1 MIALFS
7 QCGGFPRRRTGLA
20 RTPGGAD
27 RLVSRLTR
35 FLLAVCLIAAA
46 GAAGARESVIVSAG
60 QPPSDIVGEI
70 VESYTWT
77 EDTLLDIARAD
88 GLGLLEVMAANPG
101 VDRWLPGKAT
111 FIVLPSAHI
120 LPDAPRKGIVI
131 NLAELRVYFF
141 AGDGEIHT
149 FPIGVGRGGFSTPT
163 GKTRVVRRRAHPDWY
178 PTKNARREDPELPAR
193 VLAGPDNPL
202 GEYALYL
209 GWPTY
214 LIHGTSKPWGVG
226 RRVSRGCIRLYP
238 EDIEWLFQ
246 KVKVGTPVTVVDQAV
261 KYGRKNGDLYVEVHP
276 NHAQLDQIEET
287 GEMEFEE
294 TPDQTDR
301 VLTVASPEEIPR
313 IDWVAVDRAFS
324 ERRGLPVRIT
334 RAAPPTDPAPNEP
347 PMPDAPDL
355 GTGTMPPLEGSMPP
369 SGPVMPGAEPPR
381 SSGPR
386 DSRLETPSIHG

>member
-1 MIALFS
+1 MILAFS
-7 QCGGFPRRRTGLA
+7 RC
-20 RTPGGAD
+20 
-27 RLVSRLTR
+27 VR
-35 FLLAVCLIAAA
+35 FVLGVCLIAAVG
-46 GAAGARESVIVSAG
+46 GAAAQETLTAD
-60 QPPSDIVGEI
+60 QPPSDIVGEV
-70 VESYTWT
+70 VESYTWS

-101 VDRWLPGKAT
+101 VDPWLPGKAT

-141 AGDGEIHT
+141 DGEGQVHT
-149 FPIGVGRGGFSTPT
+149 FPIGVGREGFTTPT
-163 GKTRVVRRRAHPDWY
+163 GTTSIVRKRAHPEWY
-178 PTKNARREDPELPAR
+178 PTSNARSENPELPAR
-193 VLAGPDNPL
+193 VPAGPDNPL
-202 GEYALYL
+202 GDYAMYL

-238 EDIEWLFQ
+238 EDIEWLFEN
-246 KVKVGTPVTVVDQAV
+246 VKVGTPVTVVNQTF

-276 NHAQLDQIEET
+276 SHAQLDQIEET
-287 GEMEFEE
+287 GAMTFEE

-301 VLTVASPEEIPR
+301 VLTVAKPEEISR
-313 IDWVAVDRAFS
+313 IDWAAVDRAFA

-334 RAAPPTDPAPNEP
+334 HPATPTPPTRDEP
-347 PMPDAPDL
+347 QRLGSPEL
-355 GTGTMPPLEGSMPP
+355 GTGTMPPLEK
-369 SGPVMPGAEPPR
+369 SGPATSPIMPGSVPPR

-386 DSRLETPSIHG
+386 DSRLKSSSSHG